1 MPRSNGPRPLAAAGL
16 EPASPTPGPGPGHTG
31 RVVLAGIGNEM
42 RGDDGV
48 GPVVARRA
56 ARLSSR
62 SGGGFV
68 TSLASPLTQ
77 PLDLLDGWESDDL
90 AIVVDAVRSGA
101 PPGTVTLTWLDH
113 LVDVVL
119 PAKCARAS
127 THGLGVADVFRLA
140 GEIGLAPQR
149 VALVG
154 VEGQDFS
161 PGEGL
166 SPAVEAGAAR
176 ALALV
181 VDLARAAQEVTT

>member
-1 MPRSNGPRPLAAAGL
+1 MTVPGPVGSRPLAVPEH
-16 EPASPTPGPGPGHTG
+16 EPASRTVGPVCPP

-56 ARLSSR
+56 AQLSSLP
-62 SGGGFV
+62 GGGFV
-68 TSLASPLTQ
+68 TSLAGPLNE
-77 PLDLLDGWESDDL
+77 PLDLLEGWGSDDL

-101 PPGTVTLTWLDH
+101 PPGAVTLTWLEQ

-161 PGEGL
+161 PGVGL
-166 SPAVEAGAAR
+166 SAAVEAGAAR

-181 VDLARAAQEVTT
+181 VDLARAAQEGTG

>member
-1 MPRSNGPRPLAAAGL
+1 
-16 EPASPTPGPGPGHTG
+16 
-31 RVVLAGIGNEM
+31 VVLAGIGNEM
-42 RGDDGV
+42 RHDDGV

-56 ARLSSR
+56 AWLSSAPR
-62 SGGGFV
+62 GGFV
-68 TSLASPLTQ
+68 TSLASPLNE
-77 PLDLLDGWESDDL
+77 PLDLLDDWEGDDL

-101 PPGTVTLTWLDH
+101 PPGTVTLTWLEH

-119 PAKCARAS
+119 PTNCARAS
-127 THGLGVADVFRLA
+127 THGLGVADVLRLA
-140 GEIGLAPQR
+140 GEIGVAPRR

-166 SPAVEAGAAR
+166 SAAVEEGAAR

-181 VDLARAAQEVTT
+181 VDLAQAAQEGMA